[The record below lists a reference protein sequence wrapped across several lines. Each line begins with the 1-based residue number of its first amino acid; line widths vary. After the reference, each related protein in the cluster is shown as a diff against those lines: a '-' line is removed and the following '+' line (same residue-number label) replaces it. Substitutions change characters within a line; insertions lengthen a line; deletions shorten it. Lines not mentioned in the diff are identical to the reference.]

1 MLGLFKPN
9 WLLPAKL
16 SRPVLKFLQSER
28 FEFRQFCGS
37 QVLMHQILREDRSVK
52 KDNPLLGNNCMYR
65 RLRCTEDFRRNLCN
79 PRLITSLPWV
89 HGISTLLSSDIQLS
103 SSLIC
108 KPTRK
113 SLRFILQGY
122 LLWTLFIIH
131 GHQSTYF
138 CFWKCL
144 LPRKVSWTLKIWLFQ
159 WFLEQLSHQAIL

>member
-16 SRPVLKFLQSER
+16 SRPVLKFSQSKR
-28 FEFRQFCGS
+28 FEFREFCGS
-37 QVLMHQILREDRSVK
+37 QVLMHQILSEDRSVK

-65 RLRCTEDFRRNLCN
+65 GSDVQKTSEETSVIRGLSLACPEYMAFPPCWAQTFSFHLLPYVN
-79 PRLITSLPWV
+79 PRENLW
-89 HGISTLLSSDIQLS
+89 
-103 SSLIC
+103 
-108 KPTRK
+108 
-113 SLRFILQGY
+113 FILQGY

-159 WFLEQLSHQAIL
+159 WFLEQLSRQAIL